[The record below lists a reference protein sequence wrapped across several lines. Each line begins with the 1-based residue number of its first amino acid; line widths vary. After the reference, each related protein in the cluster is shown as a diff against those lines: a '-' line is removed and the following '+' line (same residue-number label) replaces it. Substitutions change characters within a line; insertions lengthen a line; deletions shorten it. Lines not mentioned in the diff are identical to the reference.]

1 MAFKKINP
9 SSVSE
14 LLLEVVNFCKN
25 DLNWNVAQQNG
36 QQFIFQ
42 PFAGAETFTIK
53 DVVQGSVIIGATGTT
68 YAYDQFTIQMGAY
81 TSYISQCG
89 MIVGYVNA
97 WLKGDADNFMCVIET
112 TPRNFRWFGFGEI
125 KKPAPTM
132 PTNVAWSVGSHWSD
146 VFKTRIDRG
155 YRLVDPTFFGTNAAY
170 DPEGISEYY
179 NTNKTGLVKY
189 DGVYYT
195 DCIRKQGQFGGGIRS
210 FLNQMFMANANNKYL
225 GGSVLAKMP
234 LFIRPTN
241 AVDLSFL
248 CEMPLWYAAYVENDI
263 CPLETTY
270 GGKRYIVFNV
280 GSNNKNVDSR
290 IINSNLD
297 VFVDIPTLNPL
308 DAIRPRSGNYCF
320 ALCMDD

>member
-25 DLNWNVAQQNG
+25 DLNWAVAQQSG
-36 QQFIFQ
+36 TEYKFQ
-42 PFAGAETFTIK
+42 PFAGAETFRIK
-53 DVVQGSVIIGATGTT
+53 DVIKGSVKIGNTGTT
-68 YAYDQFTIQMGAY
+68 YAYDQLTIQMGNY
-81 TSYISQCG
+81 TTYISQCG

-112 TPRNFRWFGFGEI
+112 TPRNFRWFGFGEV
-125 KKPAPTM
+125 KKPVSTM
-132 PTNVAWSVGSHWSD
+132 PTNIAWSVGSHWGD
-146 VFKTRIDRG
+146 AFKTTING
-155 YRLVDPTFFGTNAAY
+155 AYYMKDPILFGMDAAY
-170 DPEGISEYY
+170 DPYGFSEYY
-179 NTNKTGLVKY
+179 RGNRTGLVKY

-195 DCIRKQGQFGGGIRS
+195 DCQRKQGQFGGGIRS
-210 FLNQMFMANANNKYL
+210 FLNQMFMTNANNKYL
-225 GGSVLAKMP
+225 GGTLLAKMP

-241 AVDLSFL
+241 NVDLTFL

-280 GSNNKNVDSR
+280 GSNNKNVDNR
-290 IINSNLD
+290 ITDSNNNGFLNY
-297 VFVDIPTLNPL
+297 PELNPL
-308 DAIRPRSGNYCF
+308 DAIRVRSGNYCF

>member
-9 SSVSE
+9 SSMSE
-14 LLLEVVNFCKN
+14 LLLEIVNFCKN
-25 DLNWNVAQQNG
+25 DLNWAVAQQSG
-36 QQFIFQ
+36 TEYHFQ
-42 PFAGAETFTIK
+42 PFSGAETFKIK
-53 DVVQGSVIIGATGTT
+53 DIVQGSVKIGNTGTT
-68 YAYDQFTIQMGAY
+68 YPYDQVTIQMGNY
-81 TSYISQCG
+81 NTYISQCSI
-89 MIVGYVNA
+89 IVGYVNV
-97 WLKGDADNFMCVIET
+97 WLKGDSDNFMCVIET

-125 KKPAPTM
+125 KKPVSTM
-132 PTNVAWSVGSHWSD
+132 PTNIAWTIGQHWGAA
-146 VFKTRIDRG
+146 FKSEINNG
-155 YRLVDPTFFGTNAAY
+155 YYLTNPTFFGTNAAY
-170 DPEGISEYY
+170 DPSGLSEYWAE
-179 NTNKTGLVKY
+179 NRTGLVKY
-189 DGVYYT
+189 DGQYYT
-195 DCIRKQGQFGGGIRS
+195 DCIQKQGQFGGGIGS
-210 FLNQMFMANANNKYL
+210 FLNNMFMANANNKYL
-225 GGSVLAKMP
+225 GGTILAKMP

-290 IINSNLD
+290 I
-297 VFVDIPTLNPL
+297 LNNYDSFKQHPELEPL

>member
-25 DLNWNVAQQNG
+25 DLNWAVAQQSVTEYK
-36 QQFIFQ
+36 FQ

-53 DVVQGSVIIGATGTT
+53 DVVQGSVVIGLTGTT
-68 YAYDQFTIQMGAY
+68 YPYNQFTIQMGNY
-81 TSYISQCG
+81 TTYISQCG
-89 MIVGYVNA
+89 MIVGFVNA

-112 TPRNFRWFGFGEI
+112 TPRNFRWFGFGEV
-125 KKPAPTM
+125 KKPVPTM
-132 PTNVAWSVGSHWSD
+132 ATNIAWSIGSHWSD
-146 VFKTRIDRG
+146 AFKTVING
-155 YRLVDPTFFGTNAAY
+155 ASYMKDPILFGMNAAY
-170 DPEGISEYY
+170 NPDGFSEYY
-179 NTNKTGLVKY
+179 SGNRTGLVKY

-195 DCIRKQGQFGGGIRS
+195 DCIQKQGQFGGGIRS
-210 FLNQMFMANANNKYL
+210 FLNQMFMTNANNKYL
-225 GGSVLAKMP
+225 GGTLLAKMP

-241 AVDLSFL
+241 NVDLTFL

-263 CPLETTY
+263 CPLETIY

-290 IINSNLD
+290 ILNDGNA
-297 VFVDIPTLNPL
+297 FRNFPELNPL
-308 DAIRPRSGNYCF
+308 DAIRVRSGNYCF

>member
-25 DLNWNVAQQNG
+25 DLNWSVAQQSG
-36 QQFIFQ
+36 AEYKFQ

-53 DVVQGSVIIGATGTT
+53 DVVQGSVVIGLTGTT
-68 YAYDQFTIQMGAY
+68 YTYDQFTIQMGNY
-81 TSYISQCG
+81 TTYISQCG
-89 MIVGYVNA
+89 MLVGYVNA

-112 TPRNFRWFGFGEI
+112 TPRNFRWFGFGEV
-125 KKPAPTM
+125 KKPVPTM
-132 PTNVAWSVGSHWSD
+132 ATNIAWSVGSHWGD
-146 VFKTRIDRG
+146 AFKTVINGG
-155 YRLVDPTFFGTNAAY
+155 YYMKDPILFGISAAY
-170 DPEGISEYY
+170 NPEGFSEYY
-179 NTNKTGLVKY
+179 AGNRTGLVKY

-195 DCIRKQGQFGGGIRS
+195 DCVKKQGQFGGGIRS
-210 FLNQMFMANANNKYL
+210 FLNQMFMTNANNKYL
-225 GGSVLAKMP
+225 GGTLLAKMP

-241 AVDLSFL
+241 NVDLTFL

-280 GSNNKNVDSR
+280 GSNNKNVDNKILNNGNAFR
-290 IINSNLD
+290 DN
-297 VFVDIPTLNPL
+297 PELNPL
-308 DAIRPRSGNYCF
+308 DAIRVRSGSYCF